1 MKNKKLLFLI
11 FAMTICVL
19 ACSKQINKL
28 EISDDNFL
36 FNAIGFKKQ
45 YKVETYF
52 RAFDVGAAEIISGL
66 TTPEP
71 NETSPVNDIPNTMNE
86 IMATAI
92 DTTPEEESKMI
103 EKAMEEGDGI
113 GFSCASNVSEVL
125 NEIGFNKGITP
136 GAIEKQLKKSEKVTE
151 IKVYKNE
158 E

>member
-1 MKNKKLLFLI
+1 MF
-11 FAMTICVL
+11 
-19 ACSKQINKL
+19 
-28 EISDDNFL
+28 SDEKSSNL
-36 FNAIGFKKQ
+36 KQ
-45 YKVETYF
+45 YINSVLSRKNGEY
-52 RAFDVGAAEIISGL
+52 
-66 TTPEP
+66 
-71 NETSPVNDIPNTMNE
+71 VNAYT
-86 IMATAI
+86 I